1 MDEKKPTFTKRP
13 VSNFWQ
19 EKYIGRMDTDIVELK
34 SEVRQLKD
42 ELKQSETRI
51 SSKIEKL
58 ADKMDSNLKWII
70 GIQVD
75 TMAAV
80 ITALLKLKPEVIPMD
95 VIELKSEVRQIR
107 EDMKQAESRIYAKLD
122 ANFKWTLG
130 IMITMFSWILFA
142 LLKR

>member
-58 ADKMDSNLKWII
+58 SDKMDSNLKWII
-70 GIQVD
+70 GIQVA

-80 ITALLKLKPEVIPMD
+80 ITALLK
-95 VIELKSEVRQIR
+95 R
-107 EDMKQAESRIYAKLD
+107 
-122 ANFKWTLG
+122 
-130 IMITMFSWILFA
+130 
-142 LLKR
+142 